1 MARQRWSGTTD
12 YERRA
17 ADSWTFPAR
26 SATMAGEEMPMSSPG
41 DRSLFDLWRGGDE
54 QAARELFERY
64 ADRLVALARRRLGQ
78 RMARR
83 VDAEDVVQSVFR
95 TFFARAKE
103 GQFTIHAQD
112 DLCKLLFRLTVI
124 KTFRQVRHHRA
135 AKRDLGQEVEPA
147 RDAPAEAQPID
158 REPDPEAGNAFLY
171 QLEHFLHQLRPEVP
185 PILP

>member
-41 DRSLFDLWRGGDE
+41 DRSLFNLWRGGDE

-83 VDAEDVVQSVFR
+83 VDAEDRVQSVFR
-95 TFFARAKE
+95 PFFARAK
-103 GQFTIHAQD
+103 GGRFTIPGQGH
-112 DLCKLLFRLTVI
+112 LLT
-124 KTFRQVRHHRA
+124 RQSRRT
-135 AKRDLGQEVEPA
+135 D
-147 RDAPAEAQPID
+147 I
-158 REPDPEAGNAFLY
+158 
-171 QLEHFLHQLRPEVP
+171 
-185 PILP
+185 